1 MHRLPYWADGPT
13 LAISGKLRWA
23 STPSA
28 MADTFPRIGSAVIV
42 RDEANRILLGK
53 RDKDPQ
59 RGSWVLPGGKIH
71 AFESIA
77 EAAARELEEE
87 TGLKVEV
94 QGQFRV
100 YEIVNPPNEHRIVI
114 YSFGRVIGG
123 EAKASDDLSEVKFVP
138 IRELG
143 DILTT
148 PLVHRVLQDAGFLPA
163 EPGIPPVNA
172 PPQQMP
178 LIMLPIVVAETPWPL
193 RSRSARGRVR
203 RHRAAVVSNMS
214 LRFEDALIL

>member
-1 MHRLPYWADGPT
+1 
-13 LAISGKLRWA
+13 
-23 STPSA
+23 

-42 RDEANRILLGK
+42 KDEANRILLGK

-59 RGSWVLPGGKIH
+59 RGSWGLPGGKIH

-100 YEIVNPPNEHRIVI
+100 YEIISPPNEHRIVI

-123 EAKASDDLSEVKFVP
+123 EAKASDDLSELRFVP

-148 PLVHRVLQDAGFLPA
+148 PLVHKVLQDAGFLPA
-163 EPGIPPVNA
+163 GPGIPPVTA

-178 LIMLPIVVAETPWPL
+178 LIMLPIIVAETPRPV
-193 RSRSARGRVR
+193 RNRSARGRIH